1 VAPAEGILCYS
12 LATLSGQT
20 ASIEVIEGNNIIFTV
35 AGLVDAVDRYEFTTG
50 QKTYEIGVGQ
60 LMRAVVG
67 APFRI
72 RVGVAG

>member
-1 VAPAEGILCYS
+1 M
-12 LATLSGQT
+12 
-20 ASIEVIEGNNIIFTV
+20 IFTV

-50 QKTYEIGVGQ
+50 QKTYEIEVGQ